1 MLTLQLQEKYSMF
14 FLRLIAKL
22 PFSVLYAVSDFLFFF
37 SYYVVRYR
45 RSLVRKNLIASF
57 PEKTRSEISLIQRE
71 YYHNLCDYI
80 VETLK
85 LLNIEKADLAKR
97 VVFKNVQILEKYK
110 SQDQPVLLLT
120 SHQFNWEWL
129 LTSGNLSLPVAI
141 DYVYQP
147 INNNTVNRFLL
158 TCRTRFGAHPIKRN
172 ELAREIV
179 KRKNVLRGVAIV
191 ADQYPGKKRD
201 KKYLTTFLHQET
213 AFFYGTN
220 QLAALTQYPI
230 LYAETRKIKRG
241 YYEVTLVELAEPPYA
256 KNSDEIIERYVKAAE
271 KVIREYPSG
280 WLWSHNRWKKRHP
293 TQASGRYHPGSTVS

>member
-1 MLTLQLQEKYSMF
+1 MRLQEKYSMF

-22 PFSVLYAVSDFLFFF
+22 PFPALYAVSDFLFFF
-37 SYYVVRYR
+37 SYYVIRYR

-57 PEKTRSEISLIQRE
+57 PEKSRSAISSIQRA
-71 YYHNLCDYI
+71 YYHNLCDYT

-85 LLNIEKADLAKR
+85 LLTITRSELASR
-97 VVFKNVQILEKYK
+97 VVFKNVAPLEKYK
-110 SQDQPVLLLT
+110 SLNQSVLLLA

-129 LTSGNLSLPVAI
+129 LTSGNFSLPFAI
-141 DYVYQP
+141 DFVYQP
-147 INNNTVNRFLL
+147 VNNNAINRFLL
-158 TCRTRFGAHPIKRN
+158 SCRTRFGAYPIKRN
-172 ELAREIV
+172 ELAREII

-191 ADQYPGKKRD
+191 ADQYPGRKQD

-220 QLAALTQYPI
+220 QLASLTQYPI

-280 WLWSHNRWKKRHP
+280 WLWSHNRWKKRHL
-293 TQASGRYHPGSTVS
+293 TQASAIYPPASTAS